1 MYDTFIISS
10 RKDLPY
16 PLTHSVC
23 PLLYQKHL
31 LNRGNPKLFPV
42 LIFKE
47 KGRSWLFY
55 YHFFSLPLLFFWDLP
70 PDSHMTWEYNM
81 LLTPSASCH
90 APYILLTQQAV
101 LTYCVSNISNLLTLF
116 TLFCKSCSWSSCT
129 HGMLCFLSAGLL
141 RRQPVTYQQ
150 PSVLSL
156 SWCTWWGANFQMCS
170 GLWIWARAGGQTPVL
185 HRNARAVSLLA
196 WQQR

>member
-81 LLTPSASCH
+81 LLTPSASLSCPIYS
-90 APYILLTQQAV
+90 ANPASSPYL
-101 LTYCVSNISNLLTLF
+101 
-116 TLFCKSCSWSSCT
+116 
-129 HGMLCFLSAGLL
+129 LCFKHKQPADSIHAILQELLVEQLHARDALLLVRRAVTQAACYLSAI
-141 RRQPVTYQQ
+141 VSTE
-150 PSVLSL
+150 
-156 SWCTWWGANFQMCS
+156 
-170 GLWIWARAGGQTPVL
+170 PVL
-185 HRNARAVSLLA
+185 MYLVGC
-196 WQQR
+196 